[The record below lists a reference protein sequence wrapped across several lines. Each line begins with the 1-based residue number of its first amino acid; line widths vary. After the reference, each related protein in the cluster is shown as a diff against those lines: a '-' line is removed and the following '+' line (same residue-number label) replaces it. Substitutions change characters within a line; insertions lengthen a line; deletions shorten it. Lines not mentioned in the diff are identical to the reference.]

1 MAQEQVKPNL
11 ERVGSGD
18 TGQKRI
24 PIPTTRKY
32 QAVRR
37 VLEDDLGIQYLDQ
50 IDQQVLDQLATF
62 KGIGPTK
69 LNALID
75 LLTGQEQLP
84 VERHEV
90 RKASPIPVVTQ
101 TYYPE
106 ILLGGLAA
114 LLPAAETQG
123 ALKALTNVTVA
134 TELVTIL
141 KRAQVKSGQAK
152 KLVAAWQQEVGTY
165 EAWRATHHQQTM
177 TFPNSASQVP
187 LLHLQVPFSETTVLV
202 DATVQE
208 GPQEVANEVAYR
220 LTTLDERFAH
230 FEAAFQTDVTDGS
243 HWADILQLE
252 QTLVDPTLAEIGQ
265 QIGLTR
271 ERVRQIK
278 ARINGARDFW
288 SQIYQ
293 IQTTIA
299 LRDVVPQSAVTL
311 AELSPA
317 VRTQIAPLET
327 PMLTIG
333 QLPLLITP
341 TLSPEMRRQLIRL
354 DAQLT
359 VTDNGFTVKRLDFL
373 GELITD
379 FQTKKSAL
387 ITAIQRQYGFTYSL
401 GDTLYKRPLTDR
413 AYFLK
418 LGTDH
423 PAMIFS
429 GDAAGIA
436 QLKTIF
442 EQQFHRELFRKPVK
456 NEIRTLV
463 SKLFHLVDANE
474 FTYLGDNQFKLADH
488 DKLSPELCNRIA
500 KTLNERLAVA
510 PEVSVTSLYHQ
521 FEHDARRAGLI
532 NRYEFYYELRYF
544 FKGEFEFGHKNT
556 MNIRKAGTETVS
568 LQASLEQYLRQNQN
582 YARVEDVCQAFGWPD
597 YTLAQTAFFAPDVNI
612 HDNWVLLQTFTLP
625 DELVAYLQRLIA
637 LQVAQHPDYLLVTD
651 LRKQLLVEDHWRQLL
666 QTTLADTPFAT
677 KYLTETTYF
686 ADIVTRV
693 DARWHGH
700 AFVKYLT
707 KKFDDGQLILDHFRQ
722 PVLSRQVISEFY
734 HELGYQDSSIYVILQ
749 RLQAHQELIAVGNN
763 QFVTAQALQQWV
775 AVPEL
780 SERVNR
786 YLGKR
791 LSFSDERAYLP
802 LASQVIDTTTLPALT
817 HLDWT
822 PELLSYVA
830 TQGPYYRQLAWAETA
845 TNVLPADPV
854 IMVRQASQWTT
865 IDELVRGLMATY
877 TGNWTLPNVVQ
888 YLKQRGILTNMKT
901 TRLPSILSE
910 TLTVDEAQMVHLV

>member
-1 MAQEQVKPNL
+1 MAQEQIKPR
-11 ERVGSGD
+11 EHAGSSD
-18 TGQKRI
+18 TGQERI

-37 VLEDDLGIQYLDQ
+37 VLENDLGVQYLDQ

-69 LNALID
+69 LNALAD
-75 LLTGQEQLP
+75 LLTGQKPLS
-84 VERHEV
+84 VEHHKT
-90 RKASPIPVVTQ
+90 RKATPISVVTQ

-106 ILLGGLAA
+106 ILLGGLAE
-114 LLPAAETQG
+114 LLPAPKTQV
-123 ALKALTNVTVA
+123 ALKSLTNATTA
-134 TELVTIL
+134 TELVNTL
-141 KRAQVKSGQAK
+141 KQAQVKLGQAK
-152 KLVAAWQQEVGTY
+152 KLVAAWQREIDTY
-165 EAWRATHHQQTM
+165 EDWRATHHQQTI
-177 TFPNSASQVP
+177 TLPNSASQVP
-187 LLHLQVPFSETTVLV
+187 LLHLKVPFSETTVLI

-208 GPQEVANEVAYR
+208 GPQEVSNEMAYR
-220 LTTLDERFAH
+220 LTTLDDRFTH
-230 FEAAFQTDVTDGS
+230 FEAAFEADVTNGS

-252 QTLVDPTLAEIGQ
+252 QTLTDPTLAEIGQ

-299 LRDVVPQSAVTL
+299 LRDVVPHAAVTL

-317 VRTQIAPLET
+317 VRAQIAPLEI

-341 TLSPEMRRQLIRL
+341 TLSPEMRRQLTRL

-359 VTDNGFTVKRLDFL
+359 VTENAFAVKRLDFL
-373 GELITD
+373 GELIAD
-379 FQTKKSAL
+379 FQTKKSEL
-387 ITAIQRQYGFTYSL
+387 VTAIQQRYGFTYSL

-436 QLKTIF
+436 RLENIF
-442 EQQFHRELFRKPVK
+442 EQQFHRKLFRKPVK
-456 NEIRTLV
+456 NEVRTLV
-463 SKLFHLVDANE
+463 SKLFHLVDENE

-488 DKLSPELCNRIA
+488 NKLSPELCNRIA
-500 KTLNERLAVA
+500 KTLNERLTVA

-521 FEHDARRAGLI
+521 FEHDSRRAGLI

-556 MNIRKAGTETVS
+556 MNIRKAGTETIS
-568 LQASLEQYLRQNQN
+568 LRASLEQYLRQNQN
-582 YARVEDVCQAFGWPD
+582 YARVEDVCQAFGWPN
-597 YTLAQTAFFAPDVNI
+597 YTLAQTAFFATNI
-612 HDNWVLLQTFTLP
+612 NVHDNWVLLQTFTLP
-625 DELVAYLQRLIA
+625 DELIAYLQRLIA

-666 QTTLADTPFAT
+666 QTTLADAPFAT

-686 ADIVTRV
+686 ADIVTQV
-693 DARWHGH
+693 DDRWHGH
-700 AFVKYLT
+700 AFVKHLT
-707 KKFDDGQLILDHFRQ
+707 NKFDDGQLILDHFRQ

-749 RLQAHQELIAVGNN
+749 RLQAHQQLIAVGNN
-763 QFVTAQALQQWV
+763 QFVTAQMLQQWV

-802 LASQVIDTTTLPALT
+802 LASQAIDTTTLPVLA

-830 TQGPYYRQLAWAETA
+830 TQGPYYRQLVWAKTT
-845 TNVLPADPV
+845 TNLLPADPV
-854 IMVRQASQWTT
+854 IMVRQTSQWTT
-865 IDELVRGLMATY
+865 IDGLVRGLMATY
-877 TGNWTLPNVVQ
+877 TGSWALPDVVQ

-910 TLTVDEAQMVHLV
+910 TLTVDEAQVVHLV